1 MYSLVPGAE
10 LMNRLKKFTT
20 FMDMADDTWRYIF
33 IFNPL
38 NAYYFTGTMQEGVLF
53 IQRGEEPIYF
63 VKRSA
68 SRAEKEIR
76 YCKVMPYKTYDDIK
90 NYLTLNT
97 FFPAFIDKGFITIE
111 MLEKFN
117 SCFEFGKIYSCHK
130 PLRMCRSVKSKYE
143 LDILKTA
150 GEIHK
155 DIMVNIVPEILS
167 EDISEHE
174 AAMLIYKEYLKKG
187 HQAIVR
193 TERQGMEQHT
203 INVNFGESSLK
214 TYRYDSPVGTNGIY
228 ITSPFLGSSKITL
241 KQNDLIS
248 ISSVLGINGYNSVAT
263 YSYAFNSLIDY
274 IRRQQDH
281 LVNVKN
287 IAEEMLKPGIQPS
300 QLYTAVMENIHP
312 EIQGIFM
319 GIGDEVVEH
328 LGRGVG
334 LTIDEYP
341 KLSKDNQNP
350 LVENMVVTL
359 NFFAALEGY
368 GTTGLAHTYIVTTEG
383 GVSINGSANDVIVAG
398 KYL

>member
-1 MYSLVPGAE
+1 MYALVPGAE

-68 SRAEKEIR
+68 SRAEQEIR

-90 NYLTLNT
+90 NYLALNT
-97 FFPAFIDKGFITIE
+97 FFPAFIDKSFITIE

-117 SCFEFGKIYSCHK
+117 SCFEFGKIYSCDK
-130 PLRMCRSVKSKYE
+130 ALRMCRSVKSKYE
-143 LDILKTA
+143 LDILKAA
-150 GEIHK
+150 GEIHE

-174 AAMLIYKEYLKKG
+174 AAMLIYNEFIKKG

-193 TERQGMEQHT
+193 NERQGAEQHT
-203 INVNFGESSLK
+203 INVSFGESSLK
-214 TYRYDSPVGTNGIY
+214 NYRYDSPVGITGMY
-228 ITSPFLGSSKITL
+228 VTSPFLGNKNITL
-241 KQNDLIS
+241 KQNDLVT
-248 ISSVLGINGYNSVAT
+248 ISSVFGINGYNSVAT
-263 YSYAFNSLIDY
+263 HCYAFNSLIDY
-274 IRRQQDH
+274 LRRQQDH
-281 LVNVKN
+281 LVNLKN
-287 IAEEMLKPGIQPS
+287 LTIEMMKPGVKPS
-300 QLYTAVMENIHP
+300 EIYTFVMDNIHP
-312 EIQGIFM
+312 EIQGTFM
-319 GIGDEVVEH
+319 GIGEEVIEH
-328 LGRGVG
+328 IGRGVG

-341 KLSKDNQNP
+341 IISKNNNNP
-350 LVENMVVTL
+350 LVENMVVSL
-359 NFFAALEGY
+359 SFFACLEGY
-368 GTTGLAHTYIVTTEG
+368 GTTGMQHSYIVTPNG
-383 GVSINGSANDVIVAG
+383 GISINGSADEIVVAG

>member
-1 MYSLVPGAE
+1 ML
-10 LMNRLKKFTT
+10 
-20 FMDMADDTWRYIF
+20 
-33 IFNPL
+33 
-38 NAYYFTGTMQEGVLF
+38 
-53 IQRGEEPIYF
+53 
-63 VKRSA
+63 
-68 SRAEKEIR
+68 
-76 YCKVMPYKTYDDIK
+76 IK
-90 NYLTLNT
+90 N
-97 FFPAFIDKGFITIE
+97 
-111 MLEKFN
+111 
-117 SCFEFGKIYSCHK
+117 EF
-130 PLRMCRSVKSKYE
+130 
-143 LDILKTA
+143 
-150 GEIHK
+150 
-155 DIMVNIVPEILS
+155 
-167 EDISEHE
+167 
-174 AAMLIYKEYLKKG
+174 LKKG

-203 INVNFGESSLK
+203 INVSFGESSLK
-214 TYRYDSPVGTNGIY
+214 TYRYDSPVGTTGMY

-281 LVNVKN
+281 LVNIKN
-287 IAEEMLKPGIQPS
+287 IAEEMLKPGIKPS
-300 QLYTAVMENIHP
+300 ELYTAVMENIHP

-383 GVSINGSANDVIVAG
+383 GVSINGSANEVIVAG

>member
-1 MYSLVPGAE
+1 MATKGRPKWPLRGGQGGHLYDAEVATEWKAHGRCIIKLPPAHAWRETNAAE
-10 LMNRLKKFTT
+10 L
-20 FMDMADDTWRYIF
+20 
-33 IFNPL
+33 
-38 NAYYFTGTMQEGVLF
+38 EG
-53 IQRGEEPIYF
+53 
-63 VKRSA
+63 
-68 SRAEKEIR
+68 
-76 YCKVMPYKTYDDIK
+76 
-90 NYLTLNT
+90 
-97 FFPAFIDKGFITIE
+97 PAAC
-111 MLEKFN
+111 
-117 SCFEFGKIYSCHK
+117 SH
-130 PLRMCRSVKSKYE
+130 
-143 LDILKTA
+143 
-150 GEIHK
+150 
-155 DIMVNIVPEILS
+155 
-167 EDISEHE
+167 
-174 AAMLIYKEYLKKG
+174 
-187 HQAIVR
+187 
-193 TERQGMEQHT
+193 
-203 INVNFGESSLK
+203 
-214 TYRYDSPVGTNGIY
+214 
-228 ITSPFLGSSKITL
+228 
-241 KQNDLIS
+241 LIS

-287 IAEEMLKPGIQPS
+287 IAEEMLKPGIKPS
-300 QLYTAVMENIHP
+300 ELYTAVMENIHP

-368 GTTGLAHTYIVTTEG
+368 GTTVLAHTYIVTTEG